1 MRRQNIELTSRDDP
15 SNLYVMPHK
24 ATTVRLE
31 PTLQRGLETLSK
43 VLKRPMN
50 QLINEALHDYV
61 SRRSH
66 EVEQDL
72 DQTLKALRAYRRRD
86 PSFKSAI
93 AAAAKAEA
101 EHRQSDPLDGEVV
114 IGELVDGRLTQQEPG
129 PVAAEIHQLL
139 HG

>member
-1 MRRQNIELTSRDDP
+1 
-15 SNLYVMPHK
+15 MPNK

-31 PTLQRGLETLSK
+31 PSLQRGLETLSK

-61 SRRSH
+61 SSRSH
-66 EVEQDL
+66 DVAQDL
-72 DQTLKALRAYRRRD
+72 IKTLSELRAYRRRD
-86 PSFKSAI
+86 PSFKAAI
-93 AAAAKAEA
+93 ATAAKAEA
-101 EHRQSDPLDGEVV
+101 EHAQRDPLDGEVV
-114 IGELVDGRLTQQEPG
+114 IGELVDGRLVEEPG

>member
-1 MRRQNIELTSRDDP
+1 
-15 SNLYVMPHK
+15 MPHK
-24 ATTVRLE
+24 ATTVRIE
-31 PTLQRGLETLSK
+31 PTLQQGLETLSK

-50 QLINEALHDYV
+50 QLVNEALKDYV

-72 DQTLKALRAYRRRD
+72 KETLTALRAYRRRD
-86 PSFKSAI
+86 PHFTVSI

-101 EHRQSDPLDGEVV
+101 QFGHSDPLDGEVL
-114 IGELVDGRLTQQEPG
+114 IGELVDGQLVAAAG
-129 PVAAEIHQLL
+129 PVEAEIQQLL

>member
-1 MRRQNIELTSRDDP
+1 
-15 SNLYVMPHK
+15 MPHK

-31 PTLQRGLETLSK
+31 PTLQQGLETLSK

-72 DQTLKALRAYRRRD
+72 NETLTTLRAYRRRD
-86 PSFKSAI
+86 PEFTAAI

-101 EHRQSDPLDGEVV
+101 THDQSDPLDGEVV
-114 IGELVDGRLTQQEPG
+114 VGELVDGRVAEETG
-129 PVAAEIHQLL
+129 PVTAEIHQLL